1 MSFKQKHCNSCKVC
15 YNNIGDVMAMQNNMK
30 IYRVFD
36 SDDLHLHYAK
46 GPSIESGREFHTY
59 HEMLYIPEIEGKFI
73 TENGELTLTDGCLL
87 LIPGESFHHLI
98 IGDPEKYTRFCINF
112 EEICGLE
119 EVTETCMQNICVI
132 KNPGDK
138 IISLFSRI
146 PEILSEKDDD
156 KRILI
161 HAVFS
166 EILVYLKKVLNRRTE
181 ISPRSTDSAVYKALK
196 FINRNYCSPI
206 NLNII
211 AKAAGISQSSL
222 SHIFKRDLNTS
233 VYKYITDKRMTAA
246 QRLLKSGL
254 SPSAAAFECGYS
266 DYTVFYRAY
275 KKYYGI
281 SPEQSRSKNIF
292 SNYFTTKNKCLRPR
306 DL

>member
-1 MSFKQKHCNSCKVC
+1 
-15 YNNIGDVMAMQNNMK
+15 MQSDME

-36 SDDLHLHYAK
+36 SDSLHLHYAK

-59 HEMLYIPEIEGKFI
+59 HEILYIPEIEGRLI
-73 TENGELTLTDGCLL
+73 TENGELTLADGCLL
-87 LIPGESFHHLI
+87 LIPKESFHHLI
-98 IGDPEKYTRFCINF
+98 ISEPEKYTRFCISF
-112 EEICGLE
+112 EEIRGLE
-119 EVTETCMQNICVI
+119 EVTETCMQDICVI
-132 KNPGDK
+132 KNPGNR
-138 IISLFSRI
+138 IVSLFSRI

-166 EILVYLKKVLNRRTE
+166 EILVYLKKELNRRIE

-196 FINRNYCSPI
+196 FINRSYCSPI
-206 NLNII
+206 NLNMI
-211 AKAAGISQSSL
+211 AEAAGISQSSL
-222 SHIFKRDLNTS
+222 SHIFKKNLNTS

-246 QRLLKSGL
+246 QRLLKSG
-254 SPSAAAFECGYS
+254 STPSAAAFECGYS

-281 SPEQSRSKNIF
+281 SPEQSGSKNV
-292 SNYFTTKNKCLRPR
+292 SLNHLTTKK
-306 DL
+306 

>member
-1 MSFKQKHCNSCKVC
+1 ME
-15 YNNIGDVMAMQNNMK
+15 

-36 SDDLHLHYAK
+36 SDSLHLHYAK

-59 HEMLYIPEIEGKFI
+59 HEILYIPEIEGRLI
-73 TENGELTLTDGCLL
+73 TENGELTLADGCLL
-87 LIPGESFHHLI
+87 LIPKESFHHLI
-98 IGDPEKYTRFCINF
+98 ISEPEKYTRFCISF
-112 EEICGLE
+112 EEIRDLE
-119 EVTETCMQNICVI
+119 EVTETCMQDICVI
-132 KNPGDK
+132 KNPGNR
-138 IISLFSRI
+138 IVSLFSRI
-146 PEILSEKDDD
+146 PEILSENDDD

-166 EILVYLKKVLNRRTE
+166 EILVYLKKELNRRIE

-196 FINRNYCSPI
+196 FINRSYCSPI
-206 NLNII
+206 NLNMI

-222 SHIFKRDLNTS
+222 SHIFKRNLNTS

-246 QRLLKSGL
+246 QRLLKSG
-254 SPSAAAFECGYS
+254 STPSAAAFECGYS

-281 SPEQSRSKNIF
+281 SPEQSGSKNV
-292 SNYFTTKNKCLRPR
+292 SLNHLTTKK
-306 DL
+306 